1 MALQSGLPPLDFGD
15 VIGKG
20 NTEYIEAVQAGM
32 DRDYK
37 LMEKVFEAVI
47 RKTLWT
53 REPR

>member
-37 LMEKVFEAVI
+37 LMEKVFNAVI
-47 RKTLWT
+47 RKTLRT
-53 REPR
+53 RGPR